1 MVKDCIE
8 NQMYIKMQRLPLDF
22 YQKYDTLTL
31 AQKLLGCVFMHQHED
46 GVTAG
51 IIVETEAYLTGD
63 PACHAYR
70 KKTKR
75 NAAMFGPAGTVYV
88 YQIYGMHYCVNI
100 VSGETEVG
108 EAVLIRALEPTEG
121 LEIMAVR
128 RENKTPVG
136 VPRAEG
142 RMSSNPSIRHSPLST
157 RHLCNGPAKL
167 VEAMG
172 ISIEAHNES
181 SLLTGSLAICPPVL
195 LDFEMVTTTRIGIT
209 QGADLPYRFYVAGN
223 RFVSRK

>member
-1 MVKDCIE
+1 
-8 NQMYIKMQRLPLDF
+8 MQPLTLDF

-31 AQKLLGCVFMHQHED
+31 AQRLLGCTLVHQSPY
-46 GVTAG
+46 GITAG
-51 IIVETEAYLTGD
+51 IIVETEAYLTDD

-100 VSGETEVG
+100 VSGEEGVG

-121 LEIMAVR
+121 TELMEER
-128 RENKTPVG
+128 RGNG
-136 VPRAEG
+136 VSRVSRGEC
-142 RMSSNPSIRHSPLST
+142 RMSNGELVRHSAFDT

-167 VEAMG
+167 VKAMG
-172 ISIEAHNES
+172 ISIEEHNGS
-181 SLLTGSLAICPPVL
+181 SLLTGNLKIYPSVL
-195 LDFEMVTTTRIGIT
+195 KEFEMVTTTRIGIT
-209 QGADLPYRFYVAGN
+209 QGADLPYRFYVTGN

>member
-1 MVKDCIE
+1 
-8 NQMYIKMQRLPLDF
+8 MQPLTLDF

-31 AQKLLGCVFMHQHED
+31 AQRLLGCTLVHQHQE
-46 GVTAG
+46 GTTAG

-70 KKTKR
+70 RKTKR

-100 VSGETEVG
+100 ASSDEGVG

-121 LEIMAVR
+121 IELMEER
-128 RENKTPVG
+128 
-136 VPRAEG
+136 RAEG
-142 RMSSNPSIRHSPLST
+142 MSRGECRVSNGGPVRHSTLSP

-167 VEAMG
+167 VKAMG
-172 ISIEAHNES
+172 ISIEEHNGS
-181 SLLTGSLAICPPVL
+181 SLLTGNLKIYPSVL
-195 LDFEMVTTTRIGIT
+195 KEFEMVTTTRIGLT
-209 QGADLPYRFYVAGN
+209 KGADLPYRFYVTGN

>member
-1 MVKDCIE
+1 ME
-8 NQMYIKMQRLPLDF
+8 ALSLDF

-31 AQKLLGCVFMHQHED
+31 AQMLLGCTLVHQSPH
-46 GVTAG
+46 GTTAG
-51 IIVETEAYLTGD
+51 IIVETEAYLTND

-100 VSGETEVG
+100 VSSEEGTG

-121 LEIMAVR
+121 IELMEER
-128 RENKTPVG
+128 RG
-136 VPRAEG
+136 YGMSSAEG
-142 RMSSNPSIRHSPLST
+142 RMSNEKPI

-167 VEAMG
+167 VKAMG
-172 ISIEAHNES
+172 ISIEEHNGT
-181 SLLTGSLAICPPVL
+181 SLLTGNLKIYPSVL
-195 LDFEMVTTTRIGIT
+195 KEFEMVTTTRIGIT
-209 QGADLPYRFYVAGN
+209 QGADLPYRFYVTGN

>member
-1 MVKDCIE
+1 ME
-8 NQMYIKMQRLPLDF
+8 PLSLDF

-31 AQKLLGCVFMHQHED
+31 AQRLLGCTLVHQSPH
-46 GVTAG
+46 GTTAG
-51 IIVETEAYLTGD
+51 IIVETEAYLTDD

-100 VSGETEVG
+100 VSSEEGTG

-121 LEIMAVR
+121 IELMEER
-128 RENKTPVG
+128 RG
-136 VPRAEG
+136 YGMSSAEG
-142 RMSSNPSIRHSPLST
+142 RMSNEKPI

-167 VEAMG
+167 VKAMG
-172 ISIEAHNES
+172 ISIEEHNGT
-181 SLLTGSLAICPPVL
+181 SLLTGNLKIYPSVL
-195 LDFEMVTTTRIGIT
+195 KEFEMVTTTRIGIT
-209 QGADLPYRFYVAGN
+209 QGADLPYRFYVTGS

>member
-1 MVKDCIE
+1 ME
-8 NQMYIKMQRLPLDF
+8 RFTQHF
-22 YQKYDTLTL
+22 YQQYDTLTL
-31 AQKLLGCVFMHQHED
+31 AQRLLGCVLMHESDQ
-46 GVTAG
+46 GTTAG
-51 IIVETEAYLTGD
+51 MIVETEAYLTDD

-100 VSGETEVG
+100 VSAEEGRG

-121 LEIMAVR
+121 IELMKKR
-128 RENKTPVG
+128 RNLKE
-136 VPRAEG
+136 
-142 RMSSNPSIRHSPLST
+142 IRHSSFDP

-167 VEAMG
+167 VQAMG
-172 ISIEAHNES
+172 ISIVQHNGS
-181 SLLTGSLAICPPVL
+181 SLITGTLLVLPPQKEEV
-195 LDFEMVTTTRIGIT
+195 FEIVTTTRIGIT
-209 QGADLPYRFYVAGN
+209 QGADLPYRFYVKGS